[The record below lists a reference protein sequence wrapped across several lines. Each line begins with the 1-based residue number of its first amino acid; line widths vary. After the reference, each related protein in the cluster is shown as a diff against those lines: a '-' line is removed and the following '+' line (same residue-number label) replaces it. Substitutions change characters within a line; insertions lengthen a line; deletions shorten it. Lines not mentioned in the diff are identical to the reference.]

1 MREGPADGTLRVLIV
16 EDNAADLWRA
26 RSALESALAVR
37 FEVREATRLQ
47 EALAVLA
54 SAAQDA
60 VLLDLGLPDSQ
71 GLSSFTTLHARH
83 RLVPIV
89 VMSGLDDESSALDAV
104 RLGAQDYLVKGKF
117 DDELLTRSIR
127 HAVERQH
134 LLGQVERSLTYVRRL
149 LLETR
154 ELPGATGRRDPVAI
168 CSWCKRIR
176 DEGGRWQTLDEL
188 FADPANVPITALT
201 CPSCRERIEPA

>member
-1 MREGPADGTLRVLIV
+1 MTEALLRVLVV

-26 RSALESALAVR
+26 RSALGSTLAIR
-37 FEVREATRLQ
+37 FEVTEATKLSDALQ
-47 EALAVLA
+47 AL
-54 SAAQDA
+54 SAGEHDA

-71 GLSSFTTLHARH
+71 GLATFTTLHARH
-83 RLVPIV
+83 RLVPV
-89 VMSGLDDESSALDAV
+89 VVLSGLDDESSALDAV

-117 DDELLTRSIR
+117 DDELLARSIR

-149 LLETR
+149 LLDSR
-154 ELPGATGRRDPVAI
+154 EQAGAPVRRDPLAI

-176 DEGGRWQTLDEL
+176 DEAGRWQTIDEL
-188 FADPANVPITALT
+188 FADPENVPITALT
-201 CPSCRERIEPA
+201 CPGCGERIEQA